1 VLLPGS
7 SPPITEDRRPL
18 PGPPHART
26 RGEGKQSLWFGACLL
41 VVLPLVGGC
50 ELRGLTRSQLY
61 GEAFDAAAVADT
73 DGPPPDLRVDPTET
87 STPPDLAVVPKDGPA
102 PPPGGIF
109 VTGFVRGLCGN
120 GQAMVGGA
128 GFHTCS
134 YAGKAS
140 YRLRIRDVPP
150 GTRVEIGAK
159 AVGYLPNPATT
170 VMVLQLDGNTH
181 DFDLSPASGSCD
193 PLPPVVPCVCE
204 PPSCDPS

>member
-1 VLLPGS
+1 MVAMKKNERAQR
-7 SPPITEDRRPL
+7 IVR
-18 PGPPHART
+18 PPHAGT
-26 RGEGKQSLWFGACLL
+26 RGEGKQSNRFARLLLIGLALLAAC
-41 VVLPLVGGC
+41 
-50 ELRGLTRSQLY
+50 EMRGLTRSQLH
-61 GEAFDAAAVADT
+61 GSEPDASAPADLAV
-73 DGPPPDLRVDPTET
+73 PPDARVDPAET
-87 STPPDLAVVPKDGPA
+87 STPPDLAEVPKDGPA

-170 VMVLQLDGNTH
+170 VMVLQLEGNTH

-193 PLPPVVPCVCE
+193 PLPPLVPCVCE